1 MNRSNNRSGIFLLE
15 IMLAILL
22 FSIAGALCLQMFAK
36 SRQMSKDTA
45 DLTQAAAHVQN
56 AAELM
61 KYAAEPTVWDTE
73 NTFFPDCLLKEY
85 PDAVVSSNNIQIYFD
100 ENWNYCQKES
110 GVYRMEAAPSQTENE
125 NLLCFRFAVFKA
137 DSQDSIYSLDFKL
150 HIPNSIPQRSIVE

>member
-85 PDAVVSSNNIQIYFD
+85 PDAVVSYDN
-100 ENWNYCQKES
+100 NYCQKES